1 MFKLKAILIGTLI
14 TIVLVFIFELIFGPW
29 GGFLGLFLGGLLSLY
44 IMEAD
49 YKDGIIHGAIMGVL
63 TGVVFDVLIILVA
76 SLNGISLGLYL
87 AGGGLL
93 TLLVALIIYGVLT
106 GIGAATGI
114 YLKSLLKTQRKTGLR
129 G

>member
-1 MFKLKAILIGTLI
+1 MFKAKTILIGTLI
-14 TIVLVFIFELIFGPW
+14 TVVLVFIFEIIFGPW
-29 GGFLGLFLGGLLSLY
+29 GGFLGLFLGGLMSLY
-44 IMEAD
+44 LMEVD

-63 TGVVFDVLIILVA
+63 TGVIFDILLILVA

-87 AGGGLL
+87 VGGGIL
-93 TLLVALIIYGVLT
+93 TLLVALIVYAVIT

-114 YLKSLLKTQRKTGLR
+114 YLKSLLKNQSKTGLR

>member
-1 MFKLKAILIGTLI
+1 MFKPKAILIGTLI
-14 TIVLVFIFELIFGPW
+14 TIVLVFIFELILGPL
-29 GGFLGLFLGGLLSLY
+29 GGFLGLFLGGLVSLY
-44 IMEAD
+44 LMEVD

-63 TGVVFDVLIILVA
+63 TGVVFDILIILVA

-87 AGGGLL
+87 AGGGIL
-93 TLLVALIIYGVLT
+93 TLLVALIVYAVLT

-114 YLKSLLKTQRKTGLR
+114 YLRGMLKNHSKIGLR

>member
-1 MFKLKAILIGTLI
+1 MFKAKTILIGTLI
-14 TIVLVFIFELIFGPW
+14 TVVLVFIFEIIFGPW
-29 GGFLGLFLGGLLSLY
+29 GGFLGLFLGGLMSLY
-44 IMEAD
+44 LMEVD

-63 TGVVFDVLIILVA
+63 TGVIFDILLILVA

-87 AGGGLL
+87 VGGGIL
-93 TLLVALIIYGVLT
+93 TLLVALIVYAIIT

-114 YLKSLLKTQRKTGLR
+114 YLKSLLKNQSKTGLR

>member
-1 MFKLKAILIGTLI
+1 ML
-14 TIVLVFIFELIFGPW
+14 VLIFEIVFGPW
-29 GGFLGLFLGGLLSLY
+29 GGFLGLFLGGLVSLY

-63 TGVVFDVLIILVA
+63 TGVVFDILIILVA
-76 SLNGISLGLYL
+76 TLNGISLELYV

-106 GIGAATGI
+106 GIGAAAGI
-114 YLKSLLKTQRKTGLR
+114 YLKSLLKNQRKTGLR